1 MYVGGVGGDIQHTRT
16 TQEMLCCPPLRYGTK
31 VSIVRHFDFSHRLF
45 PKLKEGSR
53 LGFTECF
60 LGSWYRKVTL
70 PLRSLNYPW
79 KCSQLL
85 PQPCQIRVLGQGE
98 ALEYDYICMC
108 VTRRPAMAKSV
119 PVAADGLNVL
129 ELTHTQ
135 HIGHSSLTWEPL
147 IAGVNKGEAISQVMI
162 LTQES
167 LANTRQDLLY
177 VDIRL
182 ELTKVHD
189 VGRDACCGLALDAL
203 RGKTR
208 VEGFGEW
215 WDGIGDPWLSG

>member
-1 MYVGGVGGDIQHTRT
+1 MT
-16 TQEMLCCPPLRYGTK
+16 TYT
-31 VSIVRHFDFSHRLF
+31 
-45 PKLKEGSR
+45 
-53 LGFTECF
+53 
-60 LGSWYRKVTL
+60 
-70 PLRSLNYPW
+70 
-79 KCSQLL
+79 
-85 PQPCQIRVLGQGE
+85 
-98 ALEYDYICMC
+98 C
-108 VTRRPAMAKSV
+108 VTRRPATAKSI
-119 PVAADGLNVL
+119 PVAVDGLNVL

-135 HIGHSSLTWEPL
+135 HTGHSSLTWEPL
-147 IAGVNKGEAISQVMI
+147 ITGVNEGEAISQVMI

-189 VGRDACCGLALDAL
+189 VGRDARRGLALDAL

-208 VEGFGEW
+208 VKGFGKW